1 MNNKKETRMESIES
15 LSKVLGSFNGSV
27 VCSNSQ
33 DYFLDNSWPL
43 ASSYAENTKVYNFN
57 DGQHSEKFNWL
68 PLCKANPKLCFKVA
82 RAIFNSQD
90 DNLPEF
96 FSKTVAS
103 FLAAIFAHISSLKLA
118 TPADVYDLVVNS
130 SLNELVSILEG
141 SENPIA
147 RNCSKLFSPFNRR
160 VYTSVLSLLEQ
171 KLAFL
176 QNDQVRNITS
186 TSSISP
192 DFSLLKQ
199 QQTLILWLVPKEQ
212 TRALQP
218 LTNLFFA
225 LLSDQ
230 LDKAKGNL
238 SVDILP
244 NCNYSNGAFSLSEEE
259 MLYRLPIYNQLL
271 IGSQTTNAFNR
282 YSY

>member
-1 MNNKKETRMESIES
+1 MNNKKETKVKCLSRES
-15 LSKVLGSFNGSV
+15 LSKLLANFNGSV

-33 DYFLDNSWPL
+33 DYFLDNCWPL
-43 ASSYAENTKVYNFN
+43 ASGYLQNTKIYNFN
-57 DGQHSEKFNWL
+57 DGQDSEKFNWL

-82 RAIFNSQD
+82 RAIFNSED

-96 FSKTVAS
+96 FSKTIAS
-103 FLAAIFAHISSLKLA
+103 FLAAIFAHVSSLKLA
-118 TPADVYDLVVNS
+118 TPIDVYDLVVNS
-130 SLNELVSILEG
+130 SLSELVSILEG

-147 RNCSKLFSPFNRR
+147 RNCSKIFTPFNRR
-160 VYTSVLSLLEQ
+160 VQTSALSLLEQ

-186 TSSISP
+186 TSSIAP

-199 QQTLILWLVPKEQ
+199 QQTLILWLLPKEQ
-212 TRALQP
+212 TRTLQP

-244 NCNYSNGAFSLSEEE
+244 SCKYLSGAFSLSEEE
-259 MLYRLPIYNQLL
+259 ILYRLPIYNQLL
-271 IGSQTTNAFNR
+271 IGSQITKTYN
-282 YSY
+282 SY